1 MTIKVLVSACL
12 LGERCRYDGAS
23 KPNDAAIAMLGDP
36 NIEVIPVC
44 PEVLGGLDTPRD
56 PSEITHVGAYWRV
69 QTQDGRDVSQAFIDG
84 AEAVLDIAKKN
95 DIRLA
100 CLKSNS
106 PSCSSRK
113 VYDGTFS
120 GTLRTGYGVSAKTLV
135 DAGVNVIDESEITYY
150 FPQLAQACERAA
162 GISREVGAQD
172 ACKLQGDACAKCG
185 VCEADADAAVSAR
198 GRYIPQKPRPTLGK
212 AVAHFKT
219 ITRHKIE
226 VAKLLCRLGLYK
238 QAAAH
243 DLSKYT
249 PVEFLA
255 GARYYQGTRS
265 PNTAEREQCGFCEAW
280 LHHKGRNRHH
290 FEYWEDIRGRGD
302 GRIVGAPM
310 PVRYVV
316 EMFCDRVAACKIYQG
331 DAYTDA
337 SALEY
342 YELNRDKYIMHPAT
356 AALLECLLHTLVDYG
371 EDATFEA
378 IRAELL

>member
-1 MTIKVLVSACL
+1 
-12 LGERCRYDGAS
+12 
-23 KPNDAAIAMLGDP
+23 
-36 NIEVIPVC
+36 
-44 PEVLGGLDTPRD
+44 
-56 PSEITHVGAYWRV
+56 
-69 QTQDGRDVSQAFIDG
+69 
-84 AEAVLDIAKKN
+84 
-95 DIRLA
+95 
-100 CLKSNS
+100 
-106 PSCSSRK
+106 
-113 VYDGTFS
+113 
-120 GTLRTGYGVSAKTLV
+120 LRTGYGVTAKTLV
-135 DAGVNVIDESEITYY
+135 DAGVNVIDESEIAYY
-150 FPQLAQACERAA
+150 FPQLIQACEYAIDVTHA
-162 GISREVGAQD
+162 LGAQD
-172 ACKLQGDACAKCG
+172 TCSLQGDICTECG
-185 VCEADADAAVSAR
+185 SCMAEADVAAAAR
-198 GRYIPQKPRPTLGK
+198 ASYLPQIPRPTFAK

-243 DLSKYT
+243 DMSKYT

-265 PNTAEREQCGFCEAW
+265 PNTAEREQRGFCEAW

-331 DAYTDA
+331 DAYTEA

-342 YELNRDKYIMHPAT
+342 YELNRDKYVMHPAT
-356 AALLECLLHTLVDYG
+356 AALLECLLHTLVEYG
-371 EDATFEA
+371 EDATFAA